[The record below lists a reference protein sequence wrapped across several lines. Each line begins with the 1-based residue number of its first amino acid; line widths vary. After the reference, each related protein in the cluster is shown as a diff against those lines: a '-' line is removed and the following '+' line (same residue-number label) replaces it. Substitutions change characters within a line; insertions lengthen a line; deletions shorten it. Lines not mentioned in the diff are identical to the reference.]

1 MAYEIPFL
9 CCLMWFFFCLVIA
22 WFSGGALQ
30 NDYVYDESTGY
41 SPLSLSFWTGFPEM
55 ILICHLK
62 KKDDLDMSWNLMSSM
77 CSWFVCLFYLG
88 FEFMQCYNGK
98 SCPSY
103 NDRDI
108 LFGGGWVGF
117 CNGSN
122 MQGEAN
128 TICWV
133 TNESCQ
139 AFFFFFFFFLI

>member
-1 MAYEIPFL
+1 
-9 CCLMWFFFCLVIA
+9 
-22 WFSGGALQ
+22 
-30 NDYVYDESTGY
+30 
-41 SPLSLSFWTGFPEM
+41 
-55 ILICHLK
+55 
-62 KKDDLDMSWNLMSSM
+62 
-77 CSWFVCLFYLG
+77 
-88 FEFMQCYNGK
+88 MQCYNGK

-139 AFFFFFFFFLI
+139 AFFFFFFFFFNLNVGNLSKEEHFGLAFSW

>member
-1 MAYEIPFL
+1 
-9 CCLMWFFFCLVIA
+9 
-22 WFSGGALQ
+22 
-30 NDYVYDESTGY
+30 
-41 SPLSLSFWTGFPEM
+41 
-55 ILICHLK
+55 
-62 KKDDLDMSWNLMSSM
+62 
-77 CSWFVCLFYLG
+77 
-88 FEFMQCYNGK
+88 MQCYNGK

-139 AFFFFFFFFLI
+139 AFFFFKLKFFFDKKIKVFLSIKSKIIILKKNK